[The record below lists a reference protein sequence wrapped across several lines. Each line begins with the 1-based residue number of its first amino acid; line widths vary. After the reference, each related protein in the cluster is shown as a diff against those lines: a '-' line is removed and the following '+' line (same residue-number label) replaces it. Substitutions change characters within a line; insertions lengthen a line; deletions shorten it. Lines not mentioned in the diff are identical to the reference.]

1 MGKVKGPGLAIVK
14 KKIRDNERLLKKE
27 HLPAN
32 VRVEHERAL
41 AALQDQLQ
49 VIQLEHKKL
58 KYYERYKK
66 IRFFER
72 KKAERHIKQLEK
84 RLGDSSVNVSEK
96 DKVKEKLHKYRVDL
110 KYIKEYPPLVKYVSL
125 YAEGNV
131 EATEETR
138 KKIWREMEERLLS
151 GKKHNLGPSG
161 ANNIPVKKKQ
171 TSEEELNDEFFEK

>member
-27 HLPAN
+27 NLPAN

-49 VIQLEHKKL
+49 GVQLEHKKM

-84 RLGDSSVNVSEK
+84 RLEDPSVDISEK
-96 DKVKEKLHKYRVDL
+96 GKMKEQLHKYKIDL
-110 KYIKEYPPLVKYVSL
+110 LYIKGFPPLVKYVSL
-125 YAEGNV
+125 YAEGT
-131 EATEETR
+131 ADSTEETR

-151 GKKHNLGPSG
+151 GKAQKLGPSG
-161 ANNIPVKKKQ
+161 SNNIPVQQKQ
-171 TSEEELNDEFFEK
+171 AAQEELDDEFFEK